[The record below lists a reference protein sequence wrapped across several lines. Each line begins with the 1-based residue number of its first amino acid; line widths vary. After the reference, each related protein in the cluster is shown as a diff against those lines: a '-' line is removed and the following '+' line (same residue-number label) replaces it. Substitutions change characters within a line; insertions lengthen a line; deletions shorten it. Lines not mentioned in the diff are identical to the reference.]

1 MTKKT
6 AGHQEASEMSLRNL
20 HKVQEYSS
28 KLLKM
33 IRATD
38 ELPGWVE
45 DKVSAMSDD
54 VSEVYH
60 YLEGENKVTAKVWVM
75 KHLSKIAGE
84 LDERG
89 EYKAAQAVD
98 DTLTKIAQMD
108 GDDDFDKLFDDP
120 DMDFEEED
128 DYPDEFSP
136 FGGESRY
143 ESGGVT
149 GDVVPLGAD
158 LMQGQGDD
166 LHSIMAAFID
176 GLADGMY
183 DSLEDAMWE
192 ARNISNMYA
201 ELMEDEFPEPT
212 GPRRELPGERDKGQ
226 VLEFKP
232 RED

>member
-6 AGHQEASEMSLRNL
+6 AANQEASEMSLKNL
-20 HKVQEYSS
+20 HKIKEYSS

-33 IRATD
+33 IKASE

-60 YLEGENKVTAKVWVM
+60 YLKGENKVSAKVWVM

-84 LDERG
+84 LDEKG
-89 EYKAAQAVD
+89 EYKAAQMVD

-108 GDDDFDKLFDDP
+108 GEDDFDKLFDDP

-128 DYPDEFSP
+128 DLDEEVNP

-143 ESGGVT
+143 ETGGFT
-149 GDVVPLGAD
+149 GDVVPLEAD

-176 GLADGMY
+176 GLAAGMY
-183 DSLEDAMWE
+183 ESLDDAMWE
-192 ARNISNMYA
+192 AKNISKMYA
-201 ELMEDEFPEPT
+201 DFMDDTFPEKTPLET
-212 GPRRELPGERDKGQ
+212 ELPGETEKGK
-226 VLEFKP
+226 VLEFRP